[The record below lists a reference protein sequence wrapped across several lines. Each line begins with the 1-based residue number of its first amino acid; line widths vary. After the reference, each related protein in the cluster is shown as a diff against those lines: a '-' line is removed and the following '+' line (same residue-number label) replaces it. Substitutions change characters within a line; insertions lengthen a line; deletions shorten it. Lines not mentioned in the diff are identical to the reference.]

1 LTYNSLEIV
10 PGVRV
15 DYTFFQDPPL
25 VQYFEEAQMILFD
38 NVNDSETYLFG
49 VTMALLGLLTRRL

>member
-15 DYTFFQDPPL
+15 DYTFFQDSPL
-25 VQYFEEAQMILFD
+25 VQYFEKAQMILFD
-38 NVNDSETYLFG
+38 NVDDSETYLFG